1 MSVGDT
7 SCGCC
12 HGSAAEE
19 DKSDQPERIT
29 VLATEFEPAA
39 MEFHRQRLG
48 RLGYAIEGQITRH
61 KFYMASSTGETT
73 EMLDGKLYYAA
84 TFARRPGN

>member
-1 MSVGDT
+1 MSAGNA
-7 SCGCC
+7 SCGCGC
-12 HGSAAEE
+12 SAEK
-19 DKSDQPERIT
+19 DKDDQPERVT

-48 RLGYAIEGQITRH
+48 RLGYAIEGPITRH